1 MHAAMIL
8 NLLLALGLG
17 LLVGLQREWSKS
29 GIAGIR
35 TFPLITIFGALAG
48 ILADSVAG
56 WTVAAALLAVAAMLV
71 IGNLSGLRDKP
82 ADPGLTTEVAAL
94 VMFGV
99 GVAVSQELIGPAL
112 VVTGAVA
119 VLLQWK
125 SEMHRFVARIEE
137 AELRAVSRL
146 VLIGLV
152 ILPAL
157 PDRDFGPY
165 GVLNPFEVWLMVV
178 LIVGI
183 SLAAYVTYQLFGA
196 HVGVL
201 LTGLLGGLISSTAT
215 TMTYSHMAR
224 KENGRAALAGTVIVL
239 ASASVFARVLFEVGA
254 VSFAVLPQVGPPLV
268 AMTALMAV
276 LAGAA
281 WWRSR
286 RESPPPME
294 RQPPSTLGSAIT
306 FGLLYAIVLLAV
318 AAARRHFGEGA
329 LYAAAA
335 ISGLTD
341 VDAITLSTAR
351 LIDSAML
358 QPETGWK
365 IILVGALANLGF
377 KAGIVL
383 VVGGKK
389 LFRWLLPYVSAAL
402 TGGALLLVFW
412 PTANG

>member
-1 MHAAMIL
+1 
-8 NLLLALGLG
+8 
-17 LLVGLQREWSKS
+17 
-29 GIAGIR
+29 
-35 TFPLITIFGALAG
+35 
-48 ILADSVAG
+48 
-56 WTVAAALLAVAAMLV
+56 
-71 IGNLSGLRDKP
+71 
-82 ADPGLTTEVAAL
+82 
-94 VMFGV
+94 
-99 GVAVSQELIGPAL
+99 
-112 VVTGAVA
+112 
-119 VLLQWK
+119 
-125 SEMHRFVARIEE
+125 MHRFVARIEE

-215 TMTYSHMAR
+215 TMTYSQMAR
-224 KENGRAALAGTVIVL
+224 DENRRTALAGTVIVL

-254 VSFAVLPQVGPPLV
+254 VSFAVLPQVGPPLL
-268 AMTALMAV
+268 AMTAWMAI

-281 WWRSR
+281 WLRSR

-294 RQPPSTLGSAIT
+294 RKPPSTLGSAIT
-306 FGLLYAIVLLAV
+306 FGLLYAVVLLSV
-318 AAARRHFGEGA
+318 AAARQHFGEGA
-329 LYAAAA
+329 LYAVAA

-351 LIDSAML
+351 LIDAATLEPGM
-358 QPETGWK
+358 GWK

-377 KAGIVL
+377 KTGIVL
-383 VVGGKK
+383 VAGGAK
-389 LFRWLLPYVSAAL
+389 LFRWVLPYVSAAVI
-402 TGGALLLVFW
+402 GGVSLLIFW
-412 PTANG
+412 PSSRI